1 MFEYAGSSSNLA
13 LFGSDD
19 EGIVVDIN
27 LNLIVETG
35 DFAVLS
41 TKRHWSKDS
50 REFSAKTLELVEKS
64 SSILYPI
71 SASAKRLFT
80 IPSGVQSE
88 AKKALEWH
96 AEHHRGGTPVG
107 LNTARIL
114 AKGGQIGLH
123 KIHHI
128 AKYFPRHE
136 VDKKATG
143 YNPGEDNFPS
153 NGRIAWALWGG
164 DAARRW
170 VQSIIKRESSDAI
183 AASGL
188 DYYTSDNQEAT
199 EADYSALRTFK
210 TANDFEEGYGPEF
223 IARIRLDGAGIDRLY
238 MVDANGDVSMWD
250 DCRWDNL
257 GNIENDIWSIDAEI
271 DASASKPFDY
281 DYILVDPASAVSIA
295 ASLEESPYGLVSV
308 ESLDPEEAELF
319 ASSIVQDDLDFL
331 DLIITASGA
340 SYSEEEISALA
351 KGALKDATGKSIAK
365 GLAVIIGGDSTNGRG
380 VVVGVDKASGAI
392 QVKLDNGKIVSTRAR
407 NLKPATAEES
417 KPTVATPI
425 KPMDTTGILGE
436 KAKKIVTAKA
446 SIPITSEVLDKP
458 KIDTFMSE
466 WAKSVVNARAASKQ
480 VVTAA
485 SPVPT
490 PVADPTT
497 KLTPKTSDVTATYF
511 AIVSPDDTSAVMDLV
526 ALIPATAASA
536 TPMTYKRHDKQW
548 ILDEQILR
556 DLQSATPPPVV
567 PITQDQLQDV
577 LKQVDGIAATTAS
590 ITSKVFMA
598 FWGLDPMDGIT
609 AAGSADRNRGNA
621 EKLRRYWVHGEGA
634 AKIRWGTPGDWR
646 RCVLHLEKYLGERAK
661 GYCQLRHKEAMG
673 VYTATH
679 AEMDRKHG

>member
-35 DFAVLS
+35 DFAQLS
-41 TKRHWSKDS
+41 SKRHWTKDS

-64 SSILYPI
+64 SNILYPI
-71 SASAKRLFT
+71 SASAKRMFT
-80 IPSGVQSE
+80 IPSGVQAE

-136 VDKKATG
+136 VDKKGKGWA
-143 YNPGEDNFPS
+143 PGEDNFPS

-170 VQSIIKRESSDAI
+170 VQSIIKRESADAI

-188 DYYTSDNQEAT
+188 DYYTSDNQEAS

-210 TANDFEEGYGPEF
+210 AANDFEEGYGPEF

-257 GNIENDIWSIDAEI
+257 GNVENDIWSIDAEI
-271 DASASKPFDY
+271 DASASQPFDY

-295 ASLEESPYGLVSV
+295 GMLEEDPYGLVSV
-308 ESLDPEEAELF
+308 DSIDPEEAEMF
-319 ASSIVQDDLDFL
+319 ASQIINEDLDMI
-331 DLIITASGA
+331 DLVIMAAGSA
-340 SYSEEEISALA
+340 YSPEDISALA
-351 KGALKDATGKSIAK
+351 KSALKDATGKTVVK
-365 GLAVIIGGDSTNGRG
+365 GSTVIIGGDSVNGRG
-380 VVVGVDKASGAI
+380 QVVGVDHASGAI
-392 QVKLDNGKIVSTRAR
+392 QVKLADGRTITTRAR
-407 NLKPATAEES
+407 NLKPASEEED
-417 KPTVATPI
+417 KPVAAVPVKPI
-425 KPMDTTGILGE
+425 DTSGILGE
-436 KAKKIVTAKA
+436 RAKQISA
-446 SIPITSEVLDKP
+446 SRANLKNTPDVLDKP
-458 KIDTFMSE
+458 KVDSFMSE
-466 WAKSVVNARAASKQ
+466 WAKSVINARAAAKSP
-480 VVTAA
+480 VTAA
-485 SPVPT
+485 GPVPT
-490 PVADPTT
+490 PVADPST
-497 KLTPKTSDVTATYF
+497 KLTPKTSDVTPVYL
-511 AIVSPDDTSAVMDLV
+511 AIVSPDDPSAVMELV
-526 ALIPATAASA
+526 ALIPSTAASTA
-536 TPMTYKRHDKQW
+536 ASTYKRENQQW
-548 ILDEQILR
+548 VLDEQILR

-567 PITQDQLQDV
+567 PITSDELQDV
-577 LKQVDGIAATTAS
+577 LKQVDGIATTTAS
-590 ITSKVFMA
+590 INAKVFTA
-598 FWGLDPMDGIT
+598 FWGFNPVDGII
-609 AAGSADRNRGNA
+609 AAGGLDRNRGNA